1 MFISSGFDIELTN
14 RILGISG
21 GLGHMISGR
30 GSLCATLV
38 KHPDNEMKNIDNKI
52 NTINSPGAP

>member
-1 MFISSGFDIELTN
+1 MSSGFDIELTN

-21 GLGHMISGR
+21 GFGHMILGR

-38 KHPDNEMKNIDNKI
+38 KHPDKEMKNIDNKI